1 MSSSLLPSSSN
12 KRPDPPGD
20 SPPAKKRNKAAGSP
34 ETRKQSSLLQFFGKP
49 KLDPTGEK
57 LQQYPTK
64 KAVPSQKVLDGT
76 SSYPEEVSE
85 AATNREIHGTCSR
98 KPEAKIFQKP
108 PVVEAES
115 KLSVVSHQDEQPI
128 TTTTISPP
136 GNEPIIPRLVPPDRL
151 ARWKVKHQCLLIRT
165 LPKEPPRTKAA
176 AFDLDGTLLV
186 WRIAGWPSRYEHYE
200 LWNSSVIPKLQQ
212 LHDDGYKLVIFSNQ
226 GAIRTAVEGKK
237 ATFVKSL
244 IEWLAS
250 QVQRPLHVVMS
261 TNSKMGYHK
270 PNHGMWNICEEEC
283 NQGQSLDVA
292 NSWFVGDS
300 VKKPED
306 PQGGVDEQF
315 ALNVGRERQQ
325 MLRFYEPQNYFG
337 PSTNSVRSLIGG
349 DIMSE
354 YETPLACLDERA
366 ALLGGYIKGPIV
378 LVLVGVQ
385 GSGKSTFCRMLM
397 ESQAGHGWAHVSQD
411 TINKGRPGKR
421 EDVENATRRALKDGK
436 SVVVDR
442 THLNEEQRAYFVD
455 IAKEAKVKVHAVVLQ
470 PVKDVIARRVRDRTN
485 HPGDVQG
492 DKGVRLAMASLDRV
506 VVPKYQEGFDLV
518 SCTGTE
524 PGAMRLSQMYQMV
537 SQTNG
542 TALLPSS
549 FTLPNGII
557 LPSLTLGTMGV
568 GKRKAN
574 QVVATASKLGW
585 KAVDTAP
592 TYKNESEI
600 ASGLSG
606 DTFVLVK
613 VPKSAISPEQVR
625 AALKASLL
633 NLGRNRADLLLL
645 HWPCD
650 VIEAGTL
657 QAVWQEMESCLAD
670 GFTQALGVCN
680 FSVDAL
686 RLLIPLCKVPPS
698 VNQIERHPLFSQM
711 DLVQF
716 CTNHDILVQAHTS
729 LAQGK
734 SDLLQHGVIAEVAKE
749 TSLSS
754 AQVVLKWNLQHGVAV
769 VSKCTSE
776 DHLKEVISIFEG
788 LPLSSDQMQRIDS
801 IKGSI
806 RFVAPPFMYKKG
818 APYSWGDSIRKT

>member
-1 MSSSLLPSSSN
+1 MSSSASPSSN

-20 SPPAKKRNKAAGSP
+20 SPPTKKRIKAAGSP
-34 ETRKQSSLLQFFGKP
+34 EIRKQSSLLQFFGKP

-57 LQQYPTK
+57 LQQYSTK
-64 KAVPSQKVLDGT
+64 KAVPRQKVLDAP
-76 SSYPEEVSE
+76 SSDLQDGSKD
-85 AATNREIHGTCSR
+85 ATNREVHGINTR
-98 KPEAKIFQKP
+98 KPVAKIFQKP
-108 PVVEAES
+108 STVGPES
-115 KLSVVSHQDEQPI
+115 KLPIESHKEDEQPVI
-128 TTTTISPP
+128 TTTISTS
-136 GNEPIIPRLVPPDRL
+136 GDEAIIPRLVPPDRL

-165 LPKEPPRTKAA
+165 VPKEPPRSKAA

-244 IEWLAS
+244 LEWLAS

-270 PNHGMWNICEEEC
+270 PNPGMWNICEEEC

-315 ALNVGRERQQ
+315 AFNVGRERQQ
-325 MLRFYEPQNYFG
+325 MLQFYEPQTYFG
-337 PSTNSVRSLIGG
+337 PSTNSVRHQIGG
-349 DIMSE
+349 DIMPE
-354 YETPLACLDERA
+354 HETPLACLDERA

-385 GSGKSTFCRMLM
+385 GSGKSTFCHKLM
-397 ESQAGHGWAHVSQD
+397 ESEAGNGWVHVSQD

-421 EDVENATRRALKDGK
+421 EQVENATRRALMDGK

-442 THLNEEQRAYFVD
+442 THLSEEQRAYFVD

-470 PVKDVIARRVRDRTN
+470 PAKDVIARRVRDRTN
-485 HPGDVQG
+485 HPGGVEG
-492 DKGVRLAMASLDRV
+492 DKGMRLALASLDRI

-518 SCTGTE
+518 SSTGTE
-524 PGAMRLSQMYQMV
+524 SGAIRLSQLYQMV
-537 SQTNG
+537 SQTTA

-549 FTLPNGII
+549 FTLSNRKII
-557 LPSLTLGTMGV
+557 PSITLGTMGL
-568 GKRKAN
+568 GKRKAEH
-574 QVVATASKLGW
+574 VVVTASKLGW

-592 TYKNESEI
+592 TYKNESEL
-600 ASGLSG
+600 AGGLSD

-613 VPKSAISPEQVR
+613 VPKSAISPQQVR
-625 AALKASLL
+625 AALTASLT
-633 NLGRNRADLLLL
+633 NLGRKQADLFLL

-657 QAVWQEMESCLAD
+657 QTVWQEMESCLSD
-670 GFTQALGVCN
+670 GLSQALGVCN
-680 FSVDAL
+680 FSVNAL
-686 RLLIPLCKVPPS
+686 RVLIPLCKVLPS
-698 VNQIERHPLFSQM
+698 VNQIERHPLLSQM

-734 SDLLQHGVIAEVAKE
+734 PDLLQHVVVAEVAKE

-769 VSKCTSE
+769 VTKCTSE
-776 DHLKEVISIFEG
+776 DHLKEVISILG
-788 LPLSSDQMQRIDS
+788 DCPLSPDQMQRIDS
-801 IKGSI
+801 IKGSS
-806 RFVAPPFMYKKG
+806 RLVAPPFMYKKG
-818 APYSWGDSIRKT
+818 APYSWGDSIRRI